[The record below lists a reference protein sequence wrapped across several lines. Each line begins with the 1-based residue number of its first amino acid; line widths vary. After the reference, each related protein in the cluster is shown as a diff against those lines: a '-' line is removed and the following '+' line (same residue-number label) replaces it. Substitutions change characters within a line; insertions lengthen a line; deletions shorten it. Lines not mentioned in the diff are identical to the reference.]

1 MDLTE
6 AKALELNKAL
16 SGALD
21 RQDWAITRDLL
32 QQLQSADA
40 SNKLKVLGTT
50 KLSKTVFKL
59 SKASDTATADAAAE
73 LVQKWRQ
80 LLKPAEK
87 VGEKRPREQSPP
99 PPQVKHEAAKPEPAA
114 EAPAPPAPSGSG
126 HSSGGVGGGSGSA
139 SGGSGGGVLAKTG
152 EPTRD
157 MVRAKLRDAFAKGI
171 SDNVKLLRELDV
183 DPCSLAAECEEAMA
197 AKFGGVG
204 KDYQARFRSLI
215 FNLKDPKNPEFSR
228 AVVLGQ
234 LHVGSLCEMDVKEM
248 ASAEVK
254 KQRHD
259 WSEHAK
265 MALMDEQ
272 TYNQGKWKMIRG
284 PKGKPKKTSYLWG
297 PTRPA
302 KNPTTKKALVTNW

>member
-1 MDLTE
+1 M
-6 AKALELNKAL
+6 KP
-16 SGALD
+16 
-21 RQDWAITRDLL
+21 RTRS
-32 QQLQSADA
+32 Q
-40 SNKLKVLGTT
+40 VLGTT

-197 AKFGGVG
+197 AKFGGGRGCHQPSCARHFPDPGPANLGVG

-234 LHVGSLCEMDVKEM
+234 LHVGEPAQGRGESGGSLRCVCGE
-248 ASAEVK
+248 S
-254 KQRHD
+254 
-259 WSEHAK
+259 SC
-265 MALMDEQ
+265 L
-272 TYNQGKWKMIRG
+272 
-284 PKGKPKKTSYLWG
+284 
-297 PTRPA
+297 
-302 KNPTTKKALVTNW
+302 